1 MKKIPLLLDKPVDS
15 VEKDQFGHEH
25 YADILYDLITNKDL
39 KMPYNIGLLGKWGVG
54 KSSIKEICRKK
65 LDKESNNVYCI
76 DFNAW
81 KYGGES
87 IKRAL
92 LREIYIKLGGSDE
105 NIKDKFSRQI
115 TKQVLELC
123 NNQEL
128 RKNIINVI
136 FNWVQI
142 VGFNLFLCYVWNF
155 ILQNVEY
162 WGKVVSTIP
171 FVGLSAYITKE
182 LLNKNNML
190 IPVFQNITKVDLP
203 DASAEIYEEFLKD
216 QLPKYKKEKP
226 SINKIVVFVDDIDR
240 LPTAQEMV
248 DCINAIRAFMDFNIE
263 EKNNIGFV
271 FVVSCCEYKI
281 SDALMSIKIID
292 DKNLEPCVLQTEA
305 KRFLDK
311 IFHFRIDIPP
321 FPYRDMIDYS
331 KQLLETQIPNFEDFE
346 AQLTDSGTDLE
357 NLLCRLIHP
366 NVQNPRQAIQILN
379 TFFQSWNIA
388 TKRESEEMVGKAG
401 GLADGIVTKHPLTL
415 AILSVLK
422 VDFPYF
428 YKELLLEPKLL
439 SYVLEVLRVGKPPR
453 FHIDV
458 KIRDKFLE
466 VSNNEQKTWKLKS
479 CFYDLNQYLNL
490 INNKFELPTSL
501 KPFLLLNQNSLS
513 RKYGEQAYEIEEAL
527 IHNSYEK
534 LLKILNIENNKLSV
548 DNAKLIKSVYESLSY
563 NLHKENA
570 FSTIIKLIPF
580 ISNETRFLID
590 SFADTLYKHS
600 KYREILSVDDYINL
614 LNAVS
619 KTKINKLIASLNKTY
634 RTKFSYDTS
643 SEEDKKRMNLFE
655 DASNALLD
663 FYNVNPE
670 FISKEFCKWIISPVF
685 ASDNVVEGED
695 FTFGFEYTY
704 NAFKNYDFLYKHV
717 SVDYVTVFI
726 EAFIDKNSYISTD
739 NKQDVLST
747 IEKALDY
754 IIDNN
759 SEDFDSLLTKFINEE
774 NTELFNFIIDY
785 TNKNINRLSEQNINE
800 YLLLL
805 EVAVEDKVSDS
816 IKTEFEI
823 TTVIEIIKN
832 LLVEKF
838 FIIKPSNYHMIDSL
852 CSILIEEQNYIKN
865 VLEIVNLLKEHNY
878 NNINEIE
885 KLLIENIF
893 KFENDVENFNMLKN
907 FLLANYNTL
916 SEDNKI
922 LFSQNITNNIITED
936 ISHCLEEQEN
946 FLKEYVEIIKGNPN
960 TQIINNF
967 LNATY
972 ELAENTLIPNKNKE
986 YFEQLTCLLT
996 LFIQGNK
1003 DELKNL
1009 ICLVLNDDLF
1019 ATEFCKIFGE
1029 IIHKMGNEVW
1039 EDDDRIINIFN
1050 NLISENNE
1058 NEDDY
1063 LDCAINIFMTIS
1075 VVHTDENLRTIYKL
1089 IFENNYDIENKAY
1102 WLLKIDKIKAY
1113 TADELVSFRTEIRP
1127 EDDIECIVK
1136 IWRHFLDLYDIDE
1149 REKMLS
1155 VTLFETE
1162 DIRFFEALVESI
1174 RMITNKYEELN
1185 RIINQNSIDDRIL
1198 KLLPKRPIITDR
1210 LIGEVRKIPS
1220 RTLLL
1225 NTKIIYETD
1234 IENKLDIIK
1243 QMLQWSYDLYNDI
1256 LRDTEIRGFQQ
1267 EVKILINE
1275 IFQGKTFGKIK
1286 LKK

>member
-1 MKKIPLLLDKPVDS
+1 MKKIPLLLDKPLDS

-92 LREIYIKLGGSDE
+92 LRGIYIKLGGSDE

-203 DASAEIYEEFLKD
+203 DTSAEIYEEFLKD

-527 IHNSYEK
+527 IHNS
-534 LLKILNIENNKLSV
+534 S
-548 DNAKLIKSVYESLSY
+548 KS
-563 NLHKENA
+563 NH
-570 FSTIIKLIPF
+570 
-580 ISNETRFLID
+580 
-590 SFADTLYKHS
+590 HS
-600 KYREILSVDDYINL
+600 
-614 LNAVS
+614 
-619 KTKINKLIASLNKTY
+619 
-634 RTKFSYDTS
+634 
-643 SEEDKKRMNLFE
+643 
-655 DASNALLD
+655 
-663 FYNVNPE
+663 
-670 FISKEFCKWIISPVF
+670 
-685 ASDNVVEGED
+685 
-695 FTFGFEYTY
+695 
-704 NAFKNYDFLYKHV
+704 
-717 SVDYVTVFI
+717 
-726 EAFIDKNSYISTD
+726 
-739 NKQDVLST
+739 
-747 IEKALDY
+747 
-754 IIDNN
+754 
-759 SEDFDSLLTKFINEE
+759 
-774 NTELFNFIIDY
+774 
-785 TNKNINRLSEQNINE
+785 
-800 YLLLL
+800 
-805 EVAVEDKVSDS
+805 
-816 IKTEFEI
+816 
-823 TTVIEIIKN
+823 
-832 LLVEKF
+832 
-838 FIIKPSNYHMIDSL
+838 
-852 CSILIEEQNYIKN
+852 
-865 VLEIVNLLKEHNY
+865 
-878 NNINEIE
+878 
-885 KLLIENIF
+885 
-893 KFENDVENFNMLKN
+893 
-907 FLLANYNTL
+907 
-916 SEDNKI
+916 
-922 LFSQNITNNIITED
+922 
-936 ISHCLEEQEN
+936 
-946 FLKEYVEIIKGNPN
+946 
-960 TQIINNF
+960 
-967 LNATY
+967 
-972 ELAENTLIPNKNKE
+972 
-986 YFEQLTCLLT
+986 
-996 LFIQGNK
+996 
-1003 DELKNL
+1003 
-1009 ICLVLNDDLF
+1009 
-1019 ATEFCKIFGE
+1019 
-1029 IIHKMGNEVW
+1029 
-1039 EDDDRIINIFN
+1039 
-1050 NLISENNE
+1050 
-1058 NEDDY
+1058 
-1063 LDCAINIFMTIS
+1063 
-1075 VVHTDENLRTIYKL
+1075 
-1089 IFENNYDIENKAY
+1089 NKAY
-1102 WLLKIDKIKAY
+1102 
-1113 TADELVSFRTEIRP
+1113 
-1127 EDDIECIVK
+1127 
-1136 IWRHFLDLYDIDE
+1136 
-1149 REKMLS
+1149 
-1155 VTLFETE
+1155 
-1162 DIRFFEALVESI
+1162 
-1174 RMITNKYEELN
+1174 
-1185 RIINQNSIDDRIL
+1185 
-1198 KLLPKRPIITDR
+1198 
-1210 LIGEVRKIPS
+1210 
-1220 RTLLL
+1220 
-1225 NTKIIYETD
+1225 
-1234 IENKLDIIK
+1234 
-1243 QMLQWSYDLYNDI
+1243 
-1256 LRDTEIRGFQQ
+1256 
-1267 EVKILINE
+1267 
-1275 IFQGKTFGKIK
+1275 
-1286 LKK
+1286 

>member
-1 MKKIPLLLDKPVDS
+1 VKKIPLLLDKPLDS

-25 YADILYDLITNKDL
+25 YADILYDLITNKNL
-39 KMPYNIGLLGKWGVG
+39 RMPYNIGLLGKWGVG

-65 LDKESNNVYCI
+65 LDNDFKNVYCI
-76 DFNAW
+76 NFNAW

-92 LREIYIKLGGSDE
+92 LREIYTKLGGTDDS
-105 NIKDKFSRQI
+105 IRTQFSS
-115 TKQVLELC
+115 QVVKTEKECC
-123 NNQEL
+123 NV
-128 RKNIINVI
+128 K
-136 FNWVQI
+136 
-142 VGFNLFLCYVWNF
+142 
-155 ILQNVEY
+155 
-162 WGKVVSTIP
+162 T
-171 FVGLSAYITKE
+171 
-182 LLNKNNML
+182 LNKNIQNTIWNWL
-190 IPVFQNITKVDLP
+190 QIIACNLLLCWFWIEIIPKILYWNNIFSAISFATISAFVTKALLDKNDMIVPIFQDITKIELP
-203 DASAEIYEEFLKD
+203 ELSAEIYEEFLKN
-216 QLPKYKKEKP
+216 QLKEYKKTNP
-226 SINKIVVFVDDIDR
+226 SKEKIVIFVDDIDR
-240 LPTAQEMV
+240 LSSAQEMV
-248 DCINAIRAFMDFNIE
+248 DGINAIRSFMDINIKE
-263 EKNNIGFV
+263 AGNIGFV

-292 DKNLEPCVLQTEA
+292 GKNIDPCGEQIDA

-331 KQLLETQIPNFEDFE
+331 KQLLETQIPDFDDFE

-388 TKRESEEMVGKAG
+388 NRREAEEMVGKAG
-401 GLADGIVTKHPLTL
+401 GLAAGIVTKHPLTL

-453 FHIDV
+453 FHIDL

-466 VSNNEQKTWKLKS
+466 VSNNEQKTWKLKT

-534 LLKILNIENNKLSV
+534 LLKILNVNNNKLSV

-590 SFADTLYKHS
+590 SFADTLYKHN
-600 KYREILSVDDYINL
+600 KYREILSVDDYRNL
-614 LNAVS
+614 LNTVS
-619 KTKINKLIASLNKTY
+619 KSKIKKLITSLNKTY

-643 SEEDKKRMNLFE
+643 SDEGKKRMNLFE
-655 DASNALLD
+655 KASNVLLD
-663 FYNVNPE
+663 FYNDNHE
-670 FISKEFCKWIISPVF
+670 FISLEFCKWVVSPVF
-685 ASDNVVEGED
+685 ASDDVTEGED
-695 FTFGFEYTY
+695 FDFGFAYTY
-704 NAFKNYDFLYKHV
+704 NAFVNYDFLYKYV
-717 SVDYVTVFI
+717 SIDYVK
-726 EAFIDKNSYISTD
+726 AFIDEFIDKRRFITSE
-739 NKQDVLST
+739 NKQNVFHT
-747 IEKALDY
+747 VEKALDY
-754 IIDNN
+754 ILDNN
-759 SEDFDSLLTKFINEE
+759 NEEFDSLLAKFINHE
-774 NTELFNFIIDY
+774 NTELFNFIVDY
-785 TNKNINRLSEQNINE
+785 TNKNIDKLSVQNINE
-800 YLLLL
+800 YLILL
-805 EVAVEDKVSDS
+805 EVAIEDKISDS
-816 IKTEFEI
+816 IQTDFEVPTI
-823 TTVIEIIKN
+823 ISIIKDIITN
-832 LLVEKF
+832 KF
-838 FIIKPSNYHMIDSL
+838 SIIKSTNYHIIDSL
-852 CSILIEEQNYIKN
+852 CSTLIDGQNYLKN
-865 VLEIVNLLKEHNY
+865 VLEIVRVLKEHNY
-878 NNINEIE
+878 NNIDKIE
-885 KLLIENIF
+885 KVLIENIF
-893 KFENDVENFNMLKN
+893 AFESDIEAFNELKS
-907 FLLANYNTL
+907 FLFANYYTL

-922 LFSQNITNNIITED
+922 LLSQNIARNTITED
-936 ISHCLEEQEN
+936 ISNCLEEHVES
-946 FLKEYVEIIKGNPN
+946 FLKEYTEIIKANPN
-960 TQIINNF
+960 VQIINN
-967 LNATY
+967 LLDVTY
-972 ELAENTLIPNKNKE
+972 ELTENTLIPDENNE
-986 YFEQLTCLLT
+986 YFEQLTCLLE
-996 LFIQGNK
+996 LFINGDK
-1003 DELKNL
+1003 DILKNL
-1009 ICLVLNDDLF
+1009 ICLVLNDDF
-1019 ATEFCKIFGE
+1019 FTTEFCNIFGE
-1029 IIHKMGNEVW
+1029 IIHKMGNKAW
-1039 EDDDRIINIFN
+1039 DNDDRIIDIYNK
-1050 NLISENNE
+1050 LISEDN
-1058 NEDDY
+1058 DDDS

-1075 VVHTDENLRTIYKL
+1075 EIHTDENLRNIYNL
-1089 IFENNYDIENKAY
+1089 IFEKYYNIENKAY

-1113 TADELVSFRTEIRP
+1113 TAEQLAALYAETEHQENIDP
-1127 EDDIECIVK
+1127 IIK
-1136 IWRHFLDLYDIDE
+1136 IWRHFLDLYDINE
-1149 REKMLS
+1149 REKMLNI
-1155 VTLFETE
+1155 TLFETE
-1162 DIRFFEALVESI
+1162 DVRFFKSLVESI
-1174 RMITNKYEELN
+1174 HMITNGYEELN
-1185 RIINQNSIDDRIL
+1185 SIINKNSIDTRIL

-1225 NTKIIYETD
+1225 NTKIMYETD

-1256 LRDTEIRGFQQ
+1256 LRDTEVRGFQQ

>member
-1 MKKIPLLLDKPVDS
+1 MKKIPLLLDKPLDS

-92 LREIYIKLGGSDE
+92 LRGIYIKLGGSDE

-203 DASAEIYEEFLKD
+203 DTSAEIYEEFLKD

-590 SFADTLYKHS
+590 SFVDTLYKHN

-685 ASDNVVEGED
+685 ASENVVEGED

-726 EAFIDKNSYISTD
+726 EEFIDKNSYISTD

-759 SEDFDSLLTKFINEE
+759 SENFDSLLIKFINEE

-960 TQIINNF
+960 TQIINNL